1 MNLGSLL
8 HGSSRPASP
17 TGRTIGTP
25 RMYDLVTAVLFAGRR
40 RQAFRAL
47 AVASGARTGDRIL
60 DVGCGTGYFVRMLA
74 EIAGPPGAVVGVD
87 AAPEMIAHASSRSR
101 SAANVSFEVGSAG
114 ALSFPDSSFDVVV
127 SSLTM
132 HHVAPAEQLAAVQEM
147 RRVLRPGGTLLIAEF
162 QAPTGHAWKLL
173 LGPTGLTAMG
183 HAVPHVEAL
192 VAMVGFTEI
201 RRASVPPV
209 LQYVR
214 ATNARQAGSA

>member
-8 HGSSRPASP
+8 HGSSRPASQ

-40 RQAFRAL
+40 RQAFRVL
-47 AVASGARTGDRIL
+47 GVASGARSGDRIL
-60 DVGCGTGYFVRMLA
+60 DVGSGTGYFVRMLA
-74 EIAGPPGAVVGVD
+74 DIAGPRGSVVGVD

-132 HHVAPAEQLAAVQEM
+132 HHVAAAEQLAAVQEM
-147 RRVLRPGGTLLIAEF
+147 RRVLRPGGRLLIAEF
-162 QAPTGHAWKLL
+162 QAPAGHAWKLL

-183 HAVPHVEAL
+183 HAVPHVEGL
-192 VAMVGFTEI
+192 VVVAGFTEI
-201 RRASVPPV
+201 ERGTVPPV
-209 LQYVR
+209 LQYIR
-214 ATNARQAGSA
+214 ATRPITSIPD

>member
-47 AVASGARTGDRIL
+47 AMASGARTGDRIL

-74 EIAGPPGAVVGVD
+74 EIAGPQGAVVGVD

-101 SAANVSFEVGSAG
+101 AAANVSFEVGSAG
-114 ALSFPDSSFDVVV
+114 ALSFPDASFDVVV

-132 HHVAPAEQLAAVQEM
+132 HHIAPAEQLAAVQEM

-192 VAMVGFTEI
+192 VATVGFTEI

>member
-25 RMYDLVTAVLFAGRR
+25 RMYDLVTTVLFAGRR
-40 RQAFRAL
+40 RQAFSAL

-74 EIAGPPGAVVGVD
+74 EIAGAQGSVVGVD

-114 ALSFPDSSFDVVV
+114 ALSFPAASFDVVV

-147 RRVLRPGGTLLIAEF
+147 RRVLRPGGALLIAEF

-173 LGPTGLTAMG
+173 LDPTGLTAMG

-192 VAMVGFTEI
+192 VATVGFTEI
-201 RRASVPPV
+201 RLASVPPV

>member
-1 MNLGSLL
+1 
-8 HGSSRPASP
+8 
-17 TGRTIGTP
+17 
-25 RMYDLVTAVLFAGRR
+25 MYDLVTAVLFAGRR

-60 DVGCGTGYFVRMLA
+60 DVGCGTGYFVRLLA

-132 HHVAPAEQLAAVQEM
+132 HHVAPVEQLAAVQEM
-147 RRVLRPGGTLLIAEF
+147 RRVLRPGGTLLVAEF
-162 QAPTGHAWKLL
+162 QAPTDHAWKLL

-192 VAMVGFTEI
+192 VATVGFTEI
-201 RRASVPPV
+201 RRARVPPV

-214 ATNARQAGSA
+214 ATNAPQAGSA

>member
-74 EIAGPPGAVVGVD
+74 EIAGAQGSVVGVD

-114 ALSFPDSSFDVVV
+114 ALSFPAASFDVVV

-147 RRVLRPGGTLLIAEF
+147 RRVLRPGGALLIAEF
-162 QAPTGHAWKLL
+162 QAPTGHTWKLL

-192 VAMVGFTEI
+192 VATVGFTEI
-201 RRASVPPV
+201 RLASVPPV

-214 ATNARQAGSA
+214 ATNARQAGLA

>member
-1 MNLGSLL
+1 
-8 HGSSRPASP
+8 
-17 TGRTIGTP
+17 
-25 RMYDLVTAVLFAGRR
+25 MYDLVTAVLFAGRR

-74 EIAGPPGAVVGVD
+74 EIAGAQGSVVGVD

-114 ALSFPDSSFDVVV
+114 ALSFPAASFDVVV

-147 RRVLRPGGTLLIAEF
+147 RRVLRPGGALLIAEF
-162 QAPTGHAWKLL
+162 QAPTGHTWKLL

-192 VAMVGFTEI
+192 VATVGFTEI
-201 RRASVPPV
+201 RLASVPPV

-214 ATNARQAGSA
+214 ATNARQAGLA